1 MISLSAN
8 IRPGGAHLELP
19 GPAIGQTVRAA
30 LRVFFH
36 VHRKRT
42 RFTALGIAR
51 HAIDT
56 LTQTAAE
63 KPARCYTFGERPEAP
78 KALRDDVYIQDDVA
92 RVETLLTSAC

>member
-1 MISLSAN
+1 MFIAKG
-8 IRPGGAHLELP
+8 PG
-19 GPAIGQTVRAA
+19 
-30 LRVFFH
+30 
-36 VHRKRT
+36 
-42 RFTALGIAR
+42 TALGIAR